1 MMFLLGLLTVGTLF
15 LPHTIVPPQ
24 TSVMDC
30 PRSMAQDE
38 VCVFTDND
46 SIIAI
51 NPTAAPVKVVIQ
63 IQRIENVE
71 LVYRYPFVEELPP
84 SSSRL
89 LIKYKIKAPEQPFAL
104 DYDWGWKAL

>member
-1 MMFLLGLLTVGTLF
+1 MMIMMGLLTVATLLAPSATF
-15 LPHTIVPPQ
+15 APQ
-24 TSVMDC
+24 TAIMDC
-30 PRSMAQDE
+30 PKSMAQDE
-38 VCVFTDND
+38 VCVFTDNH

-51 NPTAAPVKVVIQ
+51 NPTTESVKVVVQ

-89 LIKYKIKAPEQPFAL
+89 LIRYKVKVPEQPFA
-104 DYDWGWKAL
+104 

>member
-1 MMFLLGLLTVGTLF
+1 MFLVGVLTVAVLF
-15 LPHTIVPPQ
+15 VTPTKPRVA
-24 TSVMDC
+24 TSKMDC
-30 PRSMAQDE
+30 PINMAQDE
-38 VCVFTDND
+38 VCVFTND
-46 SIIAI
+46 TSIIAI
-51 NPTAAPVKVVIQ
+51 NPTTAPVTVVVQ

-89 LIKYKIKAPEQPFAL
+89 LIKYKVKKPEQPFAL

>member
-1 MMFLLGLLTVGTLF
+1 MMFLFGVLTIAALF
-15 LPHTIVPPQ
+15 VTPNKPVVP
-24 TSVMDC
+24 TTVMDC
-30 PRSMAQDE
+30 PKSMAQDE
-38 VCVFTDND
+38 VCVFTDAH

-71 LVYRYPFVEELPP
+71 LVYRYPFLEVLPP

-89 LIKYKIKAPEQPFAL
+89 LIRYKIKAPEQPFAL

>member
-1 MMFLLGLLTVGTLF
+1 MMFLVGALTVAALF
-15 LPHTIVPPQ
+15 MAPSVPVMP
-24 TSVMDC
+24 VAKMDC
-30 PRSMAQDE
+30 PMNMAQDE
-38 VCVFTDND
+38 VCVFTNET